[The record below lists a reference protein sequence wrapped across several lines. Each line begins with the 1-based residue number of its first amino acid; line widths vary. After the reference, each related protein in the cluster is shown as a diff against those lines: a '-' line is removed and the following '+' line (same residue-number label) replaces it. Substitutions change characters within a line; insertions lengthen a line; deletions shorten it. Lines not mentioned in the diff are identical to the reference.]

1 MDRGGTVFDVFSG
14 TSSIQ
19 PAFPV
24 PLQVWYSQRRACAEP
39 SEDRRGIGVL
49 EALFMAEIT
58 IAWGIDD
65 TLEAETERG
74 KRVFASLVGSVILQA
89 MALGI
94 VFSLDSAITSVGM
107 ASELS
112 VRLTAIGFA
121 VGGMLFFAET
131 MSRFV
136 EEHLF
141 YDGLRFSG

>member
-1 MDRGGTVFDVFSG
+1 
-14 TSSIQ
+14 
-19 PAFPV
+19 
-24 PLQVWYSQRRACAEP
+24 
-39 SEDRRGIGVL
+39 
-49 EALFMAEIT
+49 MAEIT